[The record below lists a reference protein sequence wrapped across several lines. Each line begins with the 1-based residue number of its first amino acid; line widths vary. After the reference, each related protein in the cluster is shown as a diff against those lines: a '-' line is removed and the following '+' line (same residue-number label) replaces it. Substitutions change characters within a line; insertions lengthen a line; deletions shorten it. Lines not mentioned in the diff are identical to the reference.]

1 MYISSRINLNI
12 SNEFIQK
19 LLRLPIRFFDSSSQ
33 GEILQKLQDTDRIE
47 KYIMSFP
54 MTIFSI
60 FNLIIFSVI
69 LLYFNYI
76 IFLTFFLFSIIYIVW
91 IILFLKKRKEIEFKR
106 FDQSSGNSS
115 SLLQILNGIQEIKIN
130 GSENRRKNGWEEI
143 RILSY
148 KTSIKGNEIRQLQTI
163 GSNVINELK
172 NILISFI
179 SAYSVIKGDITLG
192 MMMSIQY
199 IIGQLNV
206 PLLSFVQ
213 FISDNQD
220 AKLSMKRIKEVESEI
235 EEDSDT
241 NDDIINIHNE
251 SIFVENVSFKY
262 GNDKSNNVL
271 EDINFVI
278 PKGKVTAIVGESG
291 SGKTTLVKLLLGMYD
306 IQEGKILIGNY
317 NLKNLNKK
325 LWRKNCG
332 VVMQNGYIFVD
343 TIERNITES
352 EQNIYISKDNLLKAV
367 QMANIEEMIE
377 SLPMGYK
384 TIIGPS
390 GSSGVNIS
398 GGQAQRILIARALYK
413 NPDYLILDEAT
424 SALDSNN
431 EKIILESFQKLFNNK
446 TVVVIAHRLST
457 VKNADNIIV
466 LHRGKIV
473 EQGNHEEL
481 LEKKG
486 KYYNLVINQLQI
498 SN

>member
-1 MYISSRINLNI
+1 
-12 SNEFIQK
+12 
-19 LLRLPIRFFDSSSQ
+19 
-33 GEILQKLQDTDRIE
+33 
-47 KYIMSFP
+47 
-54 MTIFSI
+54 
-60 FNLIIFSVI
+60 
-69 LLYFNYI
+69 
-76 IFLTFFLFSIIYIVW
+76 
-91 IILFLKKRKEIEFKR
+91 
-106 FDQSSGNSS
+106 
-115 SLLQILNGIQEIKIN
+115 
-130 GSENRRKNGWEEI
+130 
-143 RILSY
+143 
-148 KTSIKGNEIRQLQTI
+148 
-163 GSNVINELK
+163 
-172 NILISFI
+172 
-179 SAYSVIKGDITLG
+179 
-192 MMMSIQY
+192 MSIQY